1 MPTGTLTNFIA
12 CHTFFLAFAERPW
25 DKSRAARLSRAILL
39 SKTFRKLSTSST
51 PHSATSTRRLR
62 RKLRYSVSC
71 KATEHSRLSSLNGKR
86 RLQLLNSAT
95 RLSLLSSSA
104 LSILKSPLACHLSRS
119 NNKKPIS
126 SASSHRFAVLT
137 TYSVELT
144 LITTRR
150 EVNLSPVFLLSPTAR
165 RRLSHIQQQ
174 REDQLWT

>member
-12 CHTFFLAFAERPW
+12 FHTFFLAFAERPW

-39 SKTFRKLSTSST
+39 SKTLRKLSTSST

-104 LSILKSPLACHLSRS
+104 VSILKWPFDCHLVRS
-119 NNKKPIS
+119 NNKKQIPPDS
-126 SASSHRFAVLT
+126 SPRFPLLT
-137 TYSVELT
+137 PSSVELT
-144 LITTRR
+144 LNTTRR
-150 EVNLSPVFLLSPTAR
+150 EVNL
-165 RRLSHIQQQ
+165 
-174 REDQLWT
+174 

>member
-86 RLQLLNSAT
+86 RPQLLNSAT
-95 RLSLLSSSA
+95 RFSLLPLRA
-104 LSILKSPLACHLSRS
+104 LSYSEINSRLSFVPVEQQKSDIFSFV
-119 NNKKPIS
+119 I
-126 SASSHRFAVLT
+126 RFAVLIT
-137 TYSVELT
+137 FSVELT
-144 LITTRR
+144 LTTIRR
-150 EVNLSPVFLLSPTAR
+150 EVYPSAVILLSP
-165 RRLSHIQQQ
+165 
-174 REDQLWT
+174 